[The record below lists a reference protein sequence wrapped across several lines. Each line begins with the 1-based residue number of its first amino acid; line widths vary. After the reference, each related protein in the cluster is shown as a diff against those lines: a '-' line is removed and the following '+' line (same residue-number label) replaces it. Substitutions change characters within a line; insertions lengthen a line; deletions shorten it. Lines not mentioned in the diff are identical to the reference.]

1 MVNYI
6 INDNNVNNYNENNN
20 NHNNNN
26 DNIHL
31 ENNILYTMLNFF
43 NKPENSHLKEYVKNF
58 DEPNGFSNCHSN
70 EFIEIC
76 NGVDENSNLDSGIVL
91 YLRKCQYIFIHE

>member
-1 MVNYI
+1 MVSCI
-6 INDNNVNNYNENNN
+6 INNANPNANANDND
-20 NHNNNN
+20 N
-26 DNIHL
+26 DNINF
-31 ENNILYTMLNFF
+31 ENDILYTMLNFF
-43 NKPENSHLKEYVKNF
+43 NKPENLYLKEYVKNF

-91 YLRKCQYIFIHE
+91 YLRKCQYIFTNE